1 MSLLPDWKRVIR
13 KAWSVRLMLV
23 AGLLTGCEAVLP
35 LFQDAIPRGVFAVL
49 TMLAIMGGM
58 VMRVVAQKELRDDD
72 D

>member
-58 VMRVVAQKELRDDD
+58 VMRVVAQKELRDD
-72 D
+72 

>member
-58 VMRVVAQKELRDDD
+58 VMRVVAQKEMRDD
-72 D
+72 